1 MNSELL
7 QNQDVLIRL
16 LVLAIPTIVAFLVS
30 VIYTMVAGKGE
41 KTLKDVTSMFLA
53 VCATSFFYMVIEVM
67 LIFYYRTGISV
78 EMVINQYVV
87 LFVLLGVLNA
97 ISCLAKGIISGSS
110 LKNIAG
116 ADKQVVMSRAL
127 IYMSIAELPGLAAL
141 VIYLVTFMK

>member
-16 LVLAIPTIVAFLVS
+16 LVLAVPTIVAFLVS

-78 EMVINQYVV
+78 EMVINQSVV

-116 ADKQVVMSRAL
+116 ANKQTVMSRAL

-141 VIYLVTFMK
+141 VVYLVTFMK